1 MRFFTSLLLLACVFV
16 SSLAWAHSDE
26 YLDTVA
32 APHGGQLRM
41 AGAFHFELVVT
52 ATALQIYVT
61 DHAGK
66 AVSTQ
71 GASGN
76 AIALG
81 KAGKQTIAL
90 SPRGENGLEGSG
102 TFDPA
107 QALKAVVTISL
118 PGHDPLT
125 TRFDTAKQHQGH
137 HTESTTP

>member
-1 MRFFTSLLLLACVFV
+1 MRLFTSLLLLTCVFV

-52 ATALQIYVT
+52 ATALQLHVT

-66 AVSTQ
+66 AVSTL

-76 AIALG
+76 AVTLG
-81 KAGKQTIAL
+81 KAGKQTVAL
-90 SPRGENGLEGSG
+90 SPRSENVLEGTG

-107 QALKAVVTISL
+107 QPLKAVVTVSI

-125 TRFDTAKQHQGH
+125 ARFDTAKLHQGH
-137 HTESTTP
+137 HTESAK